1 MFVVTRGRCSHVA
14 GWCTN
19 TTPLGPLRS
28 SCVALAM
35 NRPRPPQPPHGT
47 HTRAWVGVCPSPRR
61 TEPGPNPTRPRVP
74 TRRRPAGRAAEAGAA
89 LSPTP
94 HPPLGAP
101 PPRAQ
106 SAMAHSIIDGPC
118 AAESLARCG
127 RGGGGVGRPRGRSSP
142 LPADHPPEFRRRP
155 RVPHRRYAAAGV
167 PARPPPPCAVTPVLP
182 ASYPLL
188 AAAGGGDGGRHGAR
202 RSGFS

>member
-1 MFVVTRGRCSHVA
+1 MLLA
-14 GWCTN
+14 GAPTPPLSGLFAPRAWPLPLLAPP
-19 TTPLGPLRS
+19 TTAASL
-28 SCVALAM
+28 
-35 NRPRPPQPPHGT
+35 PPHARVGGGLPFAE
-47 HTRAWVGVCPSPRR
+47 TRQRQA
-61 TEPGPNPTRPRVP
+61 PTPPALECAR
-74 TRRRPAGRAAEAGAA
+74 RRRPAGRAAEAGAP

-118 AAESLARCG
+118 AVESLARCG

-167 PARPPPPCAVTPVLP
+167 PVRPPPSCAVTPVPP
-182 ASYPLL
+182 ASRPLL

-202 RSGFS
+202 RSGSS